1 MCVVKVR
8 SACPLGL
15 VVLVRLRLEPRPGFP
30 DLPWK
35 CCLVGIQ
42 RLGVG
47 GVDGEG
53 QPQGGDAGEIFPCG
67 RWLTSAEGEVELRN
81 GTGRIV
87 SDTHN
92 I

>member
-1 MCVVKVR
+1 MVKVK
-8 SACPLGL
+8 SSCSLGH

-35 CCLVGIQ
+35 CCFVGIQ

-53 QPQGGDAGEIFPCG
+53 QPKVGDAEEIFPCG

-81 GTGRIV
+81 GTGMIV
-87 SDTHN
+87 SYTHN